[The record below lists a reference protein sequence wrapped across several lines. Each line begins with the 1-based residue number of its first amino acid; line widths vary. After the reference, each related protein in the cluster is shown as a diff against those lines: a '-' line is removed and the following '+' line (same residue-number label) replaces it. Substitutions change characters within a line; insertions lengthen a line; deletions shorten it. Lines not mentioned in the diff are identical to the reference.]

1 MCAVVHSLKPT
12 ALLEKNTTLPQVLCL
27 QQFDQTRGYFKCTVL
42 VLVLVTLIQR
52 VAAVRKK
59 TLHYKYESSPLH
71 GLTVMRAGIL
81 LKMRPV
87 FTNILMEFTT
97 KSVNQTRSGHGDI
110 YLLLNNRF
118 ILNTGL

>member
-42 VLVLVTLIQR
+42 ILVLVTLIQR

-71 GLTVMRAGIL
+71 GLTVMKAGIIF
-81 LKMRPV
+81 KMRPV
-87 FTNILMEFTT
+87 FTNSVKPILMEFTT
-97 KSVNQTRSGHGDI
+97 PD
-110 YLLLNNRF
+110 LNHTLIDFYYRVMY
-118 ILNTGL
+118 